1 MQKGSRNIQENSS
14 RPRSQSSIEESRS
27 TAGLGR
33 LSGKKPFPQLS
44 STSRQ
49 PTQHHQ
55 RIQPLPPAV
64 HQPHV
69 SAAQPRGIGGAGKID
84 VQHPDRVNLSQAM
97 TKESTSTSSQ
107 HRQPM
112 PSAVPT
118 PHARRSEGPDQAN
131 ADYVN
136 QSRVQAMLEEIKARK
151 RQPSPESSH
160 SAPVPADESL
170 HLPPPFMT
178 FPLDEQKG
186 NSPEGASHPQNAGVP
201 TTPDDVHGNIEG
213 GYGRGQNV
221 KSEHDFSSRGAP
233 QQTAADIQGQS
244 EQYYGGSGG
253 YDGGAGGRGGGGY
266 RAMGRGE
273 EYGEVAQPKHQMASE
288 GYGERAGAGGEQGR
302 GGMSGVVG
310 GRGGRSGGTAGGG
323 GRSECGG
330 VGYSGE
336 GSGGWRHSG
345 GEYHEEG
352 SGRIASQ
359 PNAGREQGRGGMSG
373 VVGGRGGHSGGTA
386 GGGGRGEWRH
396 SGGEYHEGGS
406 GRIASQHELPYE
418 RCSNSGPTSLPAQSS
433 SLTPAFRRQQSLEG
447 TQPARSDA
455 IAQQHTNVQEQGQQA
470 LRLGDDVLT
479 PGITQQ
485 MHVVAED
492 LGDDHEGGGARQ
504 VTGVPYD
511 PNLKCVV
518 CGKEFRIGEIQL
530 FRSHMATCG
539 TIV

>member
-1 MQKGSRNIQENSS
+1 MQENAS
-14 RPRSQSSIEESRS
+14 RQRSQSAIEESRT
-27 TAGLGR
+27 TAGSGR
-33 LSGKKPFPQLS
+33 LSGKKPITQLS

-49 PTQHHQ
+49 PTQHRQ
-55 RIQPLPPAV
+55 PIQPLPPAV
-64 HQPHV
+64 HPPHV
-69 SAAQPRGIGGAGKID
+69 SAEQPRGIEGAGKID
-84 VQHPDRVNLSQAM
+84 VQHADRVNLSQAV

-112 PSAVPT
+112 PPAVPT
-118 PHARRSEGPDQAN
+118 LHAMGSEGSGQAN
-131 ADYVN
+131 SDYVN
-136 QSRVQAMLEEIKARK
+136 QSEVEAMLKESKARK

-178 FPLDEQKG
+178 FPLDEQKD
-186 NSPEGASHPQNAGVP
+186 NSPGGVSYPPNAGEL
-201 TTPDDVHGNIEG
+201 TTPDDVHGNIGG

-221 KSEHDFSSRGAP
+221 KSEHNFSSRGGP
-233 QQTAADIQGQS
+233 QQTAADMQGQS
-244 EQYYGGSGG
+244 GQYYGGSGG
-253 YDGGAGGRGGGGY
+253 YGGGAGGQGGGGY
-266 RAMGRGE
+266 RAMGQGE
-273 EYGEVAQPKHQMASE
+273 EYGGGAQPKHQMVSE
-288 GYGERAGAGGEQGR
+288 GYGERAGAGREQGR

-310 GRGGRSGGTAGGG
+310 GRSGGSAGGG
-323 GRSECGG
+323 GRGKYGG

-336 GSGGWRHSG
+336 GRGEWRHSG
-345 GEYHEEG
+345 GEYHEGG
-352 SGRIASQ
+352 SGSQ

-373 VVGGRGGHSGGTA
+373 VVGGRDGHSGGTT
-386 GGGGRGEWRH
+386 GGGGRDEWRH
-396 SGGEYHEGGS
+396 SGGEYHEGESGS
-406 GRIASQHELPYE
+406 IASQHELPYE
-418 RCSNSGPTSLPAQSS
+418 RYSNSGPTSLPAQSS
-433 SLTPAFRRQQSLEG
+433 SLAPAFQRQHSLEG

-455 IAQQHTNVQEQGQQA
+455 IAQQHPNVQEQGQKA

-485 MHVVAED
+485 MHVVAEV

-530 FRSHMATCG
+530 LRSHVATCG

>member
-1 MQKGSRNIQENSS
+1 
-14 RPRSQSSIEESRS
+14 
-27 TAGLGR
+27 
-33 LSGKKPFPQLS
+33 
-44 STSRQ
+44 
-49 PTQHHQ
+49 
-55 RIQPLPPAV
+55 
-64 HQPHV
+64 
-69 SAAQPRGIGGAGKID
+69 
-84 VQHPDRVNLSQAM
+84 M

-112 PSAVPT
+112 PPAVPT
-118 PHARRSEGPDQAN
+118 PHARGSEGPDQAN

-186 NSPEGASHPQNAGVP
+186 NSPGGASHHPNAGEP

-221 KSEHDFSSRGAP
+221 KSEHDFSSRGGP
-233 QQTAADIQGQS
+233 QQTAADMQGQS
-244 EQYYGGSGG
+244 GQYYGASGG

-288 GYGERAGAGGEQGR
+288 GYGEGAGAGG
-302 GGMSGVVG
+302 
-310 GRGGRSGGTAGGG
+310 
-323 GRSECGG
+323 
-330 VGYSGE
+330 
-336 GSGGWRHSG
+336 
-345 GEYHEEG
+345 
-352 SGRIASQ
+352 
-359 PNAGREQGRGGMSG
+359 EQGRGGMSG

-386 GGGGRGEWRH
+386 GGGGRSEYGGVGYSGEGSGEWRC

-406 GRIASQHELPYE
+406 GRIASQHKFPYE
-418 RCSNSGPTSLPAQSS
+418 RYSNSGPTSLPAQSS
-433 SLTPAFRRQQSLEG
+433 SLTPAFQRQQSLEG

-511 PNLKCVV
+511 PNLKCVM
-518 CGKEFRIGEIQL
+518 CEKEFRIGEIQL

>member
-1 MQKGSRNIQENSS
+1 
-14 RPRSQSSIEESRS
+14 
-27 TAGLGR
+27 
-33 LSGKKPFPQLS
+33 
-44 STSRQ
+44 
-49 PTQHHQ
+49 
-55 RIQPLPPAV
+55 
-64 HQPHV
+64 
-69 SAAQPRGIGGAGKID
+69 
-84 VQHPDRVNLSQAM
+84 M

-112 PSAVPT
+112 PPAVPT
-118 PHARRSEGPDQAN
+118 PHARRSEGSDQAH

-186 NSPEGASHPQNAGVP
+186 NSVGGASHPPNAGEL
-201 TTPDDVHGNIEG
+201 TTPDDVHGNIGG

-221 KSEHDFSSRGAP
+221 KSEHDFSSRGGP
-233 QQTAADIQGQS
+233 QQTAADMQGQS
-244 EQYYGGSGG
+244 GQYYGGSGG
-253 YDGGAGGRGGGGY
+253 YGDGAGGRGGGGY

-273 EYGEVAQPKHQMASE
+273 EYGGGAQPKHQMVSE
-288 GYGERAGAGGEQGR
+288 GYGERAGAGREQGR

-310 GRGGRSGGTAGGG
+310 GRSGGSAGGG
-323 GRSECGG
+323 GRGKYGG

-336 GSGGWRHSG
+336 GRGEWRQSG
-345 GEYHEEG
+345 GEYHEGG
-352 SGRIASQ
+352 SGSQ

-373 VVGGRGGHSGGTA
+373 VVGGRDGHSGGTA

-396 SGGEYHEGGS
+396 SGGEYHEGES

-418 RCSNSGPTSLPAQSS
+418 RYSNSGPTSLPAQSS
-433 SLTPAFRRQQSLEG
+433 SLALAFQRQHSQEG

-455 IAQQHTNVQEQGQQA
+455 IAQQHPNVQEQGQKA

-485 MHVVAED
+485 MHVVAEV

-530 FRSHMATCG
+530 LRSHVATCG
-539 TIV
+539 TII